1 MVERGYQKIS
11 EGIGGVMDGLSAIGY
26 VTLCVLCLAE
36 LMFMGYCAFVGASE
50 LRRRQEI
57 GRKAVERVESMIP

>member
-1 MVERGYQKIS
+1 
-11 EGIGGVMDGLSAIGY
+11 MDGLSAIGY
-26 VTLCVLCLAE
+26 VTLCVLCLAG